1 MTGKI
6 VEITRALSGR
16 FHLTLELNEDD
27 KVKALYDKLHDKPL
41 LDITIK
47 QHRQKRSLNA
57 NAYAW
62 ALLDKMAKELQT
74 TSEELYEHMLCLYGY
89 PLYDE
94 DGMPVIISVL
104 ATINASLLGKHLK
117 MIGEG
122 HVGDKVFNHYKV
134 IRGSS
139 KYDSKEMSTFIDN
152 LVNEAKEIGI
162 ETLTPDELERMKAEW
177 KA

>member
-6 VEITRALSGR
+6 VGINRALSGR

-27 KVKALYDKLHDKPL
+27 MVKALYDKLHDKPL

-47 QHRQKRSLNA
+47 QYRKKRSLNA

-74 TSEELYEHMLCLYGY
+74 TSKELYEHMLCLYGY
-89 PLYDE
+89 SLYDE

-152 LVNEAKEIGI
+152 LVNEAKELGI